1 MTKPEAN
8 PGFAIGTNEPNGGT
22 AMTMMKEGKTQTTV
36 GMPIYPSP
44 EPRLTLVC
52 LRCDHS
58 WLRRSLAKIPG
69 TCPRCC
75 SPYWNR
81 TRQRQEQKV
90 RLAPR
95 PPVLRQQA
103 ETLTR
108 AQGLQAASDVIG
120 KLQGYRKIPEYRTI
134 QRDLNFIC
142 EVLQRVSEGEM
153 KDVTKSLVC

>member
-8 PGFAIGTNEPNGGT
+8 PNFAMGTNEPNGRT

-36 GMPIYPSP
+36 GMPIYPSK
-44 EPRLTLVC
+44 ETGLTLVC

-90 RLAPR
+90 LATR
-95 PPVLRQQA
+95 QEALRQQA

-108 AQGLQAASDVIG
+108 AQGLQVASDVIG
-120 KLQGYRKIPEYRTI
+120 KLRGYRKNPEYRTI

-142 EVLQRVSEGEM
+142 EVLQRVSEGGTN
-153 KDVTKSLVC
+153 DVTKSLVC